1 MSRRR
6 ETKIK
11 NKSLKYFLEFKDTN
25 TSSPSYFFNNVYICI
40 QSKAM
45 QKRLVL
51 DQQQIDI
58 ILKRFCHQLIENH
71 DNFENTVFLGLQPR
85 GPIVLDKITSLLEEI
100 SGKKVHFGY
109 LDATFHRDD
118 FRRRDLPLKANE
130 TRIEFLIEGKK
141 VILID
146 DVLYKGRS
154 VRAALDAMIAFGRP
168 QKVELMVLVDRKYTR
183 DYPIMPD
190 YHGIKVNTL
199 ESQYV
204 SVEWA
209 QNGFSQD
216 AIWITEKA

>member
-1 MSRRR
+1 
-6 ETKIK
+6 
-11 NKSLKYFLEFKDTN
+11 
-25 TSSPSYFFNNVYICI
+25 
-40 QSKAM
+40 M

-51 DQQQIDI
+51 DQQQISI
-58 ILKRFCHQLIENH
+58 VLKRFCHQLMENH
-71 DNFENTVFLGLQPR
+71 DDFENTVLLGLQPR
-85 GPIVLDKITSLLEEI
+85 GIVVLEQLVALLKEI
-100 SGKKVHFGY
+100 AHVDVPYGY

-118 FRRRDLPLKANE
+118 FRRRDFPLKANE
-130 TRIEFLIEGKK
+130 TKIDFLIEGKK

-168 QKVELMVLVDRKYTR
+168 AKVELMVLVDRKYTR

-190 YHGIKVNTL
+190 YCGIKVNTL

-204 SVEWA
+204 SVEWREK
-209 QNGFSQD
+209 GFDQD

>member
-1 MSRRR
+1 M
-6 ETKIK
+6 
-11 NKSLKYFLEFKDTN
+11 
-25 TSSPSYFFNNVYICI
+25 
-40 QSKAM
+40 
-45 QKRLVL
+45 
-51 DQQQIDI
+51 
-58 ILKRFCHQLIENH
+58 
-71 DNFENTVFLGLQPR
+71 
-85 GPIVLDKITSLLEEI
+85 DKIVDLIQEI
-100 SGKKVHFGY
+100 SGQEVPYGY

-130 TRIEFLIEGKK
+130 TKVNFLIEGKK

-190 YHGIKVNTL
+190 YCGVKVNTL

-204 SVEWA
+204 SVEWVE
-209 QNGFSQD
+209 NGFEKDS
-216 AIWITEKA
+216 IWITEKV